1 MHNNHAKASCQY
13 HIIWCPKF
21 RHNIL
26 DDEVQAKL
34 KDLIQDI
41 AGDYHYEIKAL
52 ETMNDH
58 VHVFL
63 EADQSVAPVDIVR
76 TLKSISAIQLF
87 RAFPHLKRHYARC
100 GSLWSRGHYI
110 STVGHVS
117 EKAVRRYIENQ
128 KERG

>member
-1 MHNNHAKASCQY
+1 MHNNHASASCQY

-26 DDEVQAKL
+26 DDDVQSEL
-34 KDLIQDI
+34 KDIIQQI
-41 AGDYHYEIKAL
+41 ADDYRYEIKAL
-52 ETMNDH
+52 ETMKDH

-76 TLKSISAIQLF
+76 TLKSISAVKLF
-87 RAFPHLKRHYARC
+87 RAFPRLKKHYSKC
-100 GSLWSRGHYI
+100 GSLWSREHYI
-110 STVGHVS
+110 ASVGHFS
-117 EKAVRRYIENQ
+117 EKTVKHYIEKQ

>member
-1 MHNNHAKASCQY
+1 MKNNHAIASCQY

-26 DDEVQAKL
+26 DDE
-34 KDLIQDI
+34 IQDALKQIITGI
-41 AGDYHYEIKAL
+41 AHDYRYEIKAL

-58 VHVFL
+58 IHVFL

-76 TLKSISAIQLF
+76 TLKSISAIKLF
-87 RAFPHLKRHYARC
+87 KQYPRLKRHYSRC

-110 STVGHVS
+110 ASVGHIS
-117 EKAVRRYIENQ
+117 EDTVKKYIEQQ
-128 KERG
+128 KEAK

>member
-1 MHNNHAKASCQY
+1 MHYNHAIACCLY

-26 DDEVQAKL
+26 DDEIQEKL
-34 KDLIQDI
+34 KEIISEI
-41 AGDYHYEIKAL
+41 AKDYHYEIKAL
-52 ETMNDH
+52 ETMDDH
-58 VHVFL
+58 IHVFI

-76 TLKSISAIQLF
+76 TLKSISAIKLF
-87 RAFPHLKRHYARC
+87 QAFPRLKQHYSRC

-110 STVGHVS
+110 SSVGHVS
-117 EKAVRRYIENQ
+117 EKTVRRYIEEQ

>member
-26 DDEVQAKL
+26 DDDTQAEL
-34 KDLIQDI
+34 KKIITDI
-41 AGDYHYEIKAL
+41 ANDYRYEIKAL

-58 VHVFL
+58 IHVFL

-76 TLKSISAIQLF
+76 TLKSISAIKLF
-87 RAFPHLKRHYARC
+87 RAFPHLKQHYARC
-100 GSLWSRGHYI
+100 GNLWSRGHYI
-110 STVGHVS
+110 STVGHIN
-117 EKAVRRYIENQ
+117 EKTIRKYIESQ
-128 KERG
+128 KSKR